1 MHSIHLTFSDLKGT
15 HTHIGKRHMHAF
27 NESIIC
33 KKEREVLHWDYRYE
47 TSFLVHAD
55 CSRWAWTIL
64 LVNSCILIIQFEYG
78 TYVKCSDL
86 FTIVILIYSVRFA
99 NKRIPAVIIV
109 ISTCLNVL
117 FSFLWCH
124 VYLLEEFISWM
135 FTFSSISTCRECW
148 HCREAT
154 REVTVHLLLNCTQF
168 FRVKTIFE
176 LNADIKHRI
185 VIHCKTLFMLTTK
198 SFKFRRISNQTFF

>member
-1 MHSIHLTFSDLKGT
+1 MYF
-15 HTHIGKRHMHAF
+15 
-27 NESIIC
+27 
-33 KKEREVLHWDYRYE
+33 DYSVWVRN
-47 TSFLVHAD
+47 
-55 CSRWAWTIL
+55 I
-64 LVNSCILIIQFEYG
+64 
-78 TYVKCSDL
+78 YVKCSDL

>member
-1 MHSIHLTFSDLKGT
+1 MRLYIWNTIFGSRWLFTLSLNNF
-15 HTHIGKRHMHAF
+15 IGKFMYFDYSVWVR
-27 NESIIC
+27 NIC
-33 KKEREVLHWDYRYE
+33 KMIGFVYDSYLK
-47 TSFLVHAD
+47 
-55 CSRWAWTIL
+55 
-64 LVNSCILIIQFEYG
+64 
-78 TYVKCSDL
+78 
-86 FTIVILIYSVRFA
+86 LIYSVRFA